1 MGANASPDLANIYC
15 HMKERAFML
24 SLLNTGQIA
33 LAKKLSNTKRYI
45 DDLLCFGIPPPP
57 QAIYKMEYRRTNS
70 RIGDATFLG
79 IRIRNE
85 NNPITKRSYVRL
97 SVLDK
102 ATDYPFRPLTYTTVF
117 STAPANFGSSI
128 LIGGLVRASRIS
140 NNLPDL
146 KREMNN
152 IMLKLVRRNY
162 PLAPL
167 KRAFRKWLLDTY
179 PEPKFG
185 DFVNSL
191 IRHFQYLCAEIMRIQ
206 EIEDNAHRERC
217 TSNLLKERP
226 FIKYRGLIHIPTTR
240 NGGSASSSPGSSPAT
255 PAPSAHSSVLP
266 PLSSSS
272 EDTHSSSSTEDSQAS
287 SSSEDT
293 QATSVQPTDDTDRL
307 LQLGDVPQLSDS
319 TSDTESESTN
329 EDSNSEN
336 SLRCPGCGTATTK
349 EGVPFVS
356 VNALNGHKGS
366 CAGYKRYKANGHA

>member
-1 MGANASPDLANIYC
+1 
-15 HMKERAFML
+15 ML
-24 SLLNTGQIA
+24 DLLNTGQTT

-45 DDLLCFGIPPPP
+45 DDILCFGTPPPP
-57 QAIYKMEYRRTNS
+57 QAIYKMEYRQTNS
-70 RIGDATFLG
+70 RTGDATFLG

-85 NNPITKRSYVRL
+85 NNPVTKRSYIRL

-102 ATDYPFRPLTYTTVF
+102 AEDYPYRPLTYTTVF

-128 LIGGLVRASRIS
+128 LIGGLVRASRIA

-185 DFVNSL
+185 EFVNSL

-226 FIKYRGLIHIPTTR
+226 FIKYRGLILDNTR
-240 NGGSASSSPGSSPAT
+240 NGSNASAPPSSSPAT

-272 EDTHSSSSTEDSQAS
+272 EDAHSSSSTGDSQTSSTSEDSHS
-287 SSSEDT
+287 
-293 QATSVQPTDDTDRL
+293 TSVQPTDDTFRL

-319 TSDTESESTN
+319 SSDSESEST
-329 EDSNSEN
+329 DSSNSED
-336 SLRCPGCGTATTK
+336 SLKCPGCGTTTTK
-349 EGVPFVS
+349 DGVPFAS

-366 CAGYKRYKANGHA
+366 CAAINGIKPTETELRRPFIQANKAPLPHYLDQW